1 MVCAVFNPVSCFC
14 NVFCVSAFSDGL
26 AIPNRTEHIVSDA
39 LSNVYIY
46 IVWGWGAASYPRVLG
61 EEYNTSSTMMDS
73 TVETT
78 PALVPMLDS
87 FDNCGFLA
95 KLWPLRFGHIFG

>member
-46 IVWGWGAASYPRVLG
+46 I
-61 EEYNTSSTMMDS
+61 
-73 TVETT
+73 
-78 PALVPMLDS
+78 S
-87 FDNCGFLA
+87 FGDGVQ
-95 KLWPLRFGHIFG
+95 RHIREF

>member
-1 MVCAVFNPVSCFC
+1 MGLQSQIEQNIL
-14 NVFCVSAFSDGL
+14 SAMHYQTY
-26 AIPNRTEHIVSDA
+26 I
-39 LSNVYIY
+39 YIY